1 MKTMDLH
8 IENVGGI
15 DESDLEFESG
25 TTLITGRNASN
36 KTSLLRALLFAFGE
50 DEVPIRTGAD
60 LARVEMSLGDVTV
73 ERTATSQ
80 GRGYSV
86 SGEPFVDDSEEKQLF
101 SRFAGLLETN
111 PLRTAVQTNTG
122 FEDLLKEPMNI
133 DSLEAKR
140 ADKLAQKRDLQSR
153 LDELSGVDEE
163 LASVESDLE
172 TRRQELEE
180 LEEELETLYEELPE
194 EEDEDLEK
202 LRQQRT
208 ELVSERERLT
218 AQIDDT
224 EAAIE
229 RVNSTMAEVEEQLN
243 GIDADRDTQQLRNRR
258 AEIQEEL
265 EDIEERIDT
274 LQSALTA
281 NRAMLETDMRD
292 LFEYESGIEEDKY
305 ECWACGKQA
314 QESAFESVV
323 ERIGELISDEKA
335 RKKEYRPEIEE
346 IESELESAE
355 KAKRERS
362 RLEERIQSLR
372 SKQQSRTDSLEK
384 KREQLAEVEEK
395 LARLDEEIREE
406 KENRADDQ
414 SEVSQRI
421 EETRVDAEAK
431 RREIQRLESRTSELR
446 ERQEERTRVRD
457 ELETLNE
464 EIQELTNRIENL
476 ETDLRTTFNDAMEEL
491 LDVLDFESVE
501 RVWLS
506 GDFEIVVAREVDGT
520 VGEDSVENLAESERG
535 MIGLVLG
542 LAGYLAYDVE
552 EVAPVLI
559 LDSLGEFDAE
569 RTNRLI
575 DYFSEHTEY
584 LFAAVHP
591 EQVEEGSDR
600 QERLTVSQR

>member
-1 MKTMDLH
+1 MNTMDLR

-15 DESDLEFESG
+15 DETELEFENG
-25 TTLITGRNASN
+25 TTLVTGRNASN

-60 LARVEMSLGDVTV
+60 RARVEMSLGDATV
-73 ERTATSQ
+73 ERTATDQ
-80 GRGYSV
+80 GRGISI
-86 SGEPFVDDSEEKQLF
+86 SGRPFVDDPEQKQLF

-111 PLRTAVQTNTG
+111 PLRTAVQTNTA

-140 ADKLAQKRDLQSR
+140 ADKLARKRELQSR
-153 LDELSGVDEE
+153 LDDLDGVDDELSS
-163 LASVESDLE
+163 AESDLE

-180 LEEELETLYEELPE
+180 LEAELDTLYEDLPE
-194 EEDEDLEK
+194 EENDELEN
-202 LRQQRT
+202 LRQRRT

-229 RVNSTMAEVEEQLN
+229 RVDSTIADVEEQLN
-243 GIDADRDTQQLRNRR
+243 GIDTERDTQSLRNRR
-258 AEIQEEL
+258 AEIRDEL
-265 EDIEERIDT
+265 EDIERRIDT

-292 LFEYESGIEEDKY
+292 LFEYESGIDEDRY
-305 ECWACGKQA
+305 ECWACGNQA
-314 QESAFESVV
+314 PESAFESVV
-323 ERIGELISDEKA
+323 DRIGELISEEKA
-335 RKKEYRPEIEE
+335 QKKEYRPELEE
-346 IESELESAE
+346 IEEELESAE

-372 SKQQSRTDSLEK
+372 SKQESRADSLEE
-384 KREQLAEVEEK
+384 KRDQLAAVEEK
-395 LARLDEEIREE
+395 LAAVDEEIREE
-406 KENRADDQ
+406 KEDRADDQ

-421 EETRVDAEAK
+421 EETRVDVETK
-431 RREIQRLESRTSELR
+431 RREIKRLESRISELR
-446 ERQEERTRVRD
+446 DRQDERSSVRD
-457 ELETLNE
+457 ELETVTD

-491 LDVLDFESVE
+491 LEVLDFESVE
-501 RVWLS
+501 RMWLS

-520 VGEDSVENLAESERG
+520 VREDSVENLAESERG

-591 EQVEEGSDR
+591 EQVEEGADR
-600 QERLTVSQR
+600 QNRLTVSQR

>member
-1 MKTMDLH
+1 MNTMELQ
-8 IENVGGI
+8 IENIGGI
-15 DESDLEFESG
+15 DETKLEFENG

-50 DEVPIRTGAD
+50 NEVPIRTGAD
-60 LARVEMSLGDVTV
+60 RARVEMSLGDGTV
-73 ERTATSQ
+73 ERTATNQ
-80 GRGYSV
+80 AGGISV
-86 SGEPFVDDSEEKQLF
+86 SGSSFIDDPEDKRLF

-111 PLRTAVQTNTG
+111 PLRTAVQTNTS

-140 ADKLAQKRDLQSR
+140 TDKLARKRDLQSR
-153 LDELSGVDEE
+153 LEDLSGVDEE

-172 TRRQELEE
+172 TRRQELTDLEAE
-180 LEEELETLYEELPE
+180 LDTLYEELPE
-194 EEDEDLEK
+194 EDNDDLEK
-202 LRQQRT
+202 LRQRRT
-208 ELVSERERLT
+208 ELVSEREQLT
-218 AQIDDT
+218 AQIDDI
-224 EAAIE
+224 EAAIA
-229 RVNSTMAEVEEQLN
+229 RVDSTIADVEEQLN
-243 GIDADRDTQQLRNRR
+243 GIDSERDTQSLRNRR
-258 AEIQEEL
+258 AEIRDEL
-265 EDIEERIDT
+265 EDIERRIDT

-292 LFEYESGIEEDKY
+292 VFEYESGIDEDRY

-314 QESAFESVV
+314 PESAFEALVD
-323 ERIGELISDEKA
+323 RIGELISEEKA
-335 RKKEYRPEIEE
+335 RKKEYRPELEE
-346 IESELESAE
+346 IEEEIESAE
-355 KAKRERS
+355 KARRERS
-362 RLEERIQSLR
+362 RLEERVQSLR
-372 SKQQSRTDSLEK
+372 SKQESRSDSLEE
-384 KREQLAEVEEK
+384 KREQLADVEEK
-395 LARLDEEIREE
+395 LATLDEEIREE
-406 KENRADDQ
+406 KEDRADDQ

-421 EETRVDAEAK
+421 EETRVDVETK
-431 RREIQRLESRTSELR
+431 RREIQRLESRISELR
-446 ERQEERTRVRD
+446 DRQDERSSVRD
-457 ELETLNE
+457 ELETVND

-501 RVWLS
+501 RMWLS

-520 VGEDSVENLAESERG
+520 VREDSVENLAESERG

-542 LAGYLAYDVE
+542 LAGYMAYDVE

-575 DYFSEHTEY
+575 EYFSEHTEY

-591 EQVEEGSDR
+591 EQVEEEGGR
-600 QERLTVSQR
+600 QNRLTVSQR

>member
-1 MKTMDLH
+1 MNTMDLH
-8 IENVGGI
+8 IENIGGI
-15 DESDLEFESG
+15 DETDLEFENG

-60 LARVEMSLGDVTV
+60 RARVEMSLGDRSV
-73 ERTATSQ
+73 ERTATAQ
-80 GRGYSV
+80 GRGISV
-86 SGEPFVDDSEEKQLF
+86 SGSPFIDDPEQKQLF

-111 PLRTAVQTNTG
+111 PLRTAVQTNTA
-122 FEDLLKEPMNI
+122 FEELLKEPMNI
-133 DSLEAKR
+133 DSLEAER
-140 ADKLAQKRDLQSR
+140 ADKLARKRDLQSR
-153 LDELSGVDEE
+153 LDDLSGVDEE
-163 LASVESDLE
+163 LASVENDLE
-172 TRRQELEE
+172 TRRQELNDLEAE
-180 LEEELETLYEELPE
+180 LDSLYDDLPE
-194 EEDEDLEK
+194 EENDDLEN
-202 LRQQRT
+202 LRQRRT

-229 RVNSTMAEVEEQLN
+229 RVDSTIADVEEQLN
-243 GIDADRDTQQLRNRR
+243 GIDTDRDTQSLRNRR
-258 AEIQEEL
+258 AEIRDEL
-265 EDIEERIDT
+265 EDIERRIDT

-292 LFEYESGIEEDKY
+292 LFEYESGIDEDTY

-314 QESAFESVV
+314 PESAFESVV
-323 ERIGELISDEKA
+323 DRIGELISEEKA
-335 RKKEYRPEIEE
+335 RKKEYRPELEE
-346 IESELESAE
+346 IEEELESAE
-355 KAKRERS
+355 KARRERS

-372 SKQQSRTDSLEK
+372 SKQESRADSLEE
-384 KREQLAEVEEK
+384 KREQLADVEEK
-395 LARLDEEIREE
+395 LAALDDEIREE
-406 KENRADDQ
+406 KEDRADDQ

-421 EETRVDAEAK
+421 EEARVDVETK
-431 RREIQRLESRTSELR
+431 RREIQRLESRISELR
-446 ERQEERTRVRD
+446 DRQDERTGVRD
-457 ELETLNE
+457 ELETIND

-501 RVWLS
+501 RMWLS

-520 VGEDSVENLAESERG
+520 VREDSVENLAESERG

-552 EVAPVLI
+552 EVAPVLV

-569 RTNRLI
+569 RTNRLV

-591 EQVEEGSDR
+591 EQVEEEGA
-600 QERLTVSQR
+600 QQNRLTVSQR